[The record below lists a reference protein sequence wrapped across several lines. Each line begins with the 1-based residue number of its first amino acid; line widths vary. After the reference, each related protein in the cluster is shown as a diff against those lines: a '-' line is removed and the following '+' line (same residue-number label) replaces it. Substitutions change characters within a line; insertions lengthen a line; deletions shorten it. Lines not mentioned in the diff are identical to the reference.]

1 VVGDSRRGHSVAP
14 LLRVALHPE
23 INGMMQGC
31 QNSVCGWRKD
41 ETSIDSCGRAELRV
55 NYAVSGVFCD
65 ITCTNS
71 RKAGLLSDSP
81 VRKTGEQRRSVPGR
95 VGWKHDPNL
104 RCSSN

>member
-1 VVGDSRRGHSVAP
+1 
-14 LLRVALHPE
+14 
-23 INGMMQGC
+23 MMQGC

-71 RKAGLLSDSP
+71 RKAGLLSDSRQFAKPESKEDPFP
-81 VRKTGEQRRSVPGR
+81 VESDGNMTRICGARLTNPTIKKSDE
-95 VGWKHDPNL
+95 
-104 RCSSN
+104 